1 MKLST
6 TEIVFDNVRYGD
18 TSFIILEVENA
29 GDGLLEYE
37 ITKL

>member
-18 TSFIILEVENA
+18 TAFIILEIENA

-37 ITKL
+37 INKL